1 MPRWRPKSIN
11 TTKTVDTKVVE
22 KNIKKRTKDLPYYA
36 KSILDN
42 NNTKDNENCTIDK
55 IDKVLSWIEL
65 LAQSMSQQNE
75 SMNKMIEIMINSKP
89 EPATIV
95 DNTQTASEDKTTYT
109 KNVPEVAQEIPYYDW
124 MLELHD
130 TWWVIP
136 SNAVNIGTSK
146 SPEHLKELF
155 EKNYKGK
162 SYQLNNWQKFF
173 IKGFRVQRV

>member
-1 MPRWRPKSIN
+1 MPRWIPNNPKA
-11 TTKTVDTKVVE
+11 
-22 KNIKKRTKDLPYYA
+22 KKPIMKKSLAKRKSVIVNDDVRAQHYA
-36 KSILDN
+36 KWLVQEDN
-42 NNTKDNENCTIDK
+42 TIDK

-65 LAQSMSQQNE
+65 LAQSMSQQNG

-89 EPATIV
+89 EPAATV
-95 DNTQTASEDKTTYT
+95 DNTQTISEDKTTYT

>member
-1 MPRWRPKSIN
+1 MPRWRPKKTDNVKPTNSYKPAPWHTN
-11 TTKTVDTKVVE
+11 TDTTD
-22 KNIKKRTKDLPYYA
+22 ISYYA
-36 KSILDN
+36 KWLIDN
-42 NNTKDNENCTIDK
+42 REIDK
-55 IDKVLSWIEL
+55 IDKVLSWIEI
-65 LAQSMSQQNE
+65 LAQWISQQNE
-75 SMNKMIEIMINSKP
+75 NLNKMIEIMLNSKAQP
-89 EPATIV
+89 VTEVSDTEIV
-95 DNTQTASEDKTTYT
+95 SENNTTNF
-109 KNVPEVAQEIPYYDW
+109 KNTPEVAQEVPYYDW

-146 SPEHLKELF
+146 SPEYLKELF